1 MVFLFIFKSSFVV
14 YFVIKEKA
22 ENGVLEL
29 RVGEGKMGTFA
40 WDFAMLDVGVFKVE
54 AKDQPWDT
62 RRILWGCSLPRGRGA
77 NPSLVL

>member
-40 WDFAMLDVGVFKVE
+40 WDFAM
-54 AKDQPWDT
+54 
-62 RRILWGCSLPRGRGA
+62 
-77 NPSLVL
+77 